1 MEALTRRRG
10 QGLGMAFECFG
21 KEAVSVAAVAIC
33 MFAGSV
39 QAQSPDGVDI
49 AVTATVAERCGFTP
63 GAMTTLDVAADLEDA
78 HSQDLSLRIDCNT
91 PFTISARAGSGRLVN
106 QSASDDNSGYAFEK
120 TYGLRVQV
128 DTDAGQVQ
136 SGRCLSTDL
145 RDGGDCILAQP
156 SGLGSGE
163 GVAIRRDAVLTVDGP
178 SQTTLGRRLAAGR
191 YSDTVTLTIGARA

>member
-1 MEALTRRRG
+1 
-10 QGLGMAFECFG
+10 MAFVRFG
-21 KEAVSVAAVAIC
+21 KEAAFGAAAAIC
-33 MFAGSV
+33 LFAGSV
-39 QAQSPDGVDI
+39 QAQSADGVDI

-63 GAMTTLDVAADLEDA
+63 GAVTTLDVAADLEDA
-78 HSQDLSLRIDCNT
+78 HSQDLTLRLDCNT

-106 QSASDDNSGYAFEK
+106 QSASDDHSGYAFDK
-120 TYGLRVQV
+120 TYGLSVKV

-136 SGRCLSTDL
+136 SGRCLSTEL

-156 SGLGSGE
+156 NGLGSGE
-163 GVAIRRDAVLTVDGP
+163 GVAIRRDAVLTVDWP